1 MKKIWGILF
10 ILLLI
15 CVALPCYA
23 SDMPVHSD
31 VVEWDEQLAENIRAI
46 IYDDGFMYVSGW
58 GELDFDDY
66 YLCGITG
73 CYIEEGFTSIA
84 EDAFRGASEIEY
96 IHLPDSLR
104 RIEDSAFYGCYVGDL
119 VLPPNLEYIGQ
130 DAFYGALGRTLV
142 INGNNLVIDRNAFAM
157 CQSLQTV
164 TSVTK
169 TPVTFCG
176 LTFFANMEL
185 QELTFAGPVIFNGT
199 TFNSCRK
206 LKKITLGEGTT
217 VLPTKCFETVNTLS
231 ELTLPS
237 TITKIETET
246 FSYLYKPLQ
255 IYYYGTP
262 EDWVK
267 IQLETTMI
275 DASNVHF
282 LGKPEPIIDVTV
294 NGKRLTFDQP
304 PVLQND
310 RTLVPLRAIFT
321 ELGAEILWD
330 DATKTVTATKGE
342 TVIKMQIDNAVYTV
356 NGTEKTLD
364 VPAQLI
370 NDRTLIPVRAVAES
384 FNCTVNWEDTTK
396 TVEIISN

>member
-1 MKKIWGILF
+1 MKKLLFVLF
-10 ILLLI
+10 ILLFI
-15 CVALPCYA
+15 CIALPCYA
-23 SDMPVHSD
+23 SDMPAHSD
-31 VVEWDEQLAENIRAI
+31 VVLWDEQPAENIRTI

-58 GELDFDDY
+58 GELTFDDY
-66 YLCGITG
+66 YLSGITG

-84 EDAFRGASEIEY
+84 KDAFYGATEIEY
-96 IHLPDSLR
+96 VHLPDSLI

-206 LKKITLGEGTT
+206 LSKITLGEGTT

-237 TITKIETET
+237 TITKIETEV
-246 FSYLYKPLQ
+246 FSYLYNPLR
-255 IYYYGTP
+255 INYYGTP
-262 EDWVK
+262 EDWAK
-267 IQLETTMI
+267 IQIETTMI
-275 DASNVHF
+275 DPNNINF
-282 LGKPEPIIDVTV
+282 LGKPEPVIGVTV
-294 NGKRLTFDQP
+294 NGKTLTFDQP
-304 PVLQND
+304 PVLMHD

-321 ELGAEILWD
+321 ELGADIAWD

-342 TVIKMQIDNAVYTV
+342 TVIVMQIDNANYTV
-356 NGTEKTLD
+356 NGEAKVLD

-384 FNCTVNWEDTTK
+384 FNCTVNWYDDTQ
-396 TVEIISN
+396 TVEILSN